1 MFCNKRKLLAIFTSA
16 LIFCQLASARPS
28 SNNIDKTI
36 GIETINVLSKMFD
49 CQSTEDQ
56 LNSWRSYMLAQP
68 STSEQERI
76 FSQLPKAWLTKR
88 ITDAKALET
97 LQRRIAPALKIYQ
110 KSYRVVLVDYNK
122 PVLIID
128 TDSVLIVTSEV
139 LKIANAEELFG
150 LIVHEEAHS
159 IFRDRTQALKGLLH
173 SDKKDEAIKALA
185 LIELMCDNIAAYTL
199 RATAQDPLAFLRLI
213 SRAEEIYP
221 ADTIEN
227 NFHPSGQKRL
237 EVITTVFQQQQAKR
251 K

>member
-1 MFCNKRKLLAIFTSA
+1 MFGNKRKILAIVTSA
-16 LIFCQLASARPS
+16 LVVCQIVIARPS
-28 SNNIDKTI
+28 NNNIDKTI
-36 GIETINVLSKMFD
+36 GIETINVLNQMFD
-49 CQSTEDQ
+49 CRSTEDQ
-56 LNSWRSYMLAQP
+56 ISSWRSYMVAQP
-68 STSEQERI
+68 SNAEQELI

-88 ITDAKALET
+88 ITDTKALED
-97 LQRRIAPALKIYQ
+97 LQKRIAPALKIYQ
-110 KSYRVVLVDYNK
+110 KSYKLVLVDYNK

-159 IFRDRTQALKGLLH
+159 IFRERTQALKGLLH
-173 SDKKDEAIKALA
+173 SDKKNEAIKALA

-227 NFHPSGQKRL
+227 NFHPSGRKRL
-237 EVITTVFQQQQAKR
+237 DVITTVLQQQTAK